1 MSDAPPPRRSLRR
14 VVLDATGQDMRHC
27 HQCALC
33 DLRLAEQA
41 DIGVATMVQLIL
53 DDDDE
58 ILTSRLVWS
67 DQVLAGARELCA
79 RSLNLQPVLL
89 ALRAEAARRGLTP

>member
-1 MSDAPPPRRSLRR
+1 MDTLQFPPLRQ
-14 VVLDATGQDMRHC
+14 VVLAATGQDVRHC

-41 DIGVATMVQLIL
+41 DIAVSALIQLIL

-58 ILTSRLVWS
+58 ILTSQVVWS
-67 DQVLAGARELCA
+67 DTVLASARELCA
-79 RSLNLQPVLL
+79 RSLNLQPILL
-89 ALRAEAARRGLTP
+89 ALRAEAGRRGLAP